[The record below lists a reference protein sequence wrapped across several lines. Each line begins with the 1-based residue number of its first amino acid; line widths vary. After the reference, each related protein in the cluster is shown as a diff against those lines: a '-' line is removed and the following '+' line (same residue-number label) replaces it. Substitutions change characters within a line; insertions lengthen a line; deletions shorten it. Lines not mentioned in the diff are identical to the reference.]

1 MNIKETDSVQQH
13 LWLRDVLVMS
23 IFGILIY
30 ENTSK
35 YKIITLQMPT
45 NLTN

>member
-1 MNIKETDSVQQH
+1 MNIKEADSVQQH

-30 ENTSK
+30 ENISK
-35 YKIITLQMPT
+35 YKIFTMQMPT